1 MKDYFIQL
9 AATKPYAGWLLKHYT
24 RSLVAIGVLG
34 SLGAWFIWRS
44 SSIGMLPFQIF
55 CLLTV
60 GAYFVLQLFLKEVLL
75 NDEQTIPPTRN
86 LADYFSSDLVYQLSN
101 EKKISAFALLRATI
115 KTARGKFVLT
125 EIGVSTSD
133 FLARFEHELEKIV
146 DIYGFVVRAKDVA
159 KELGETRIDANVIL
173 YFFFQHGGPFTEL
186 LNEKDL
192 SLDDL
197 KKIMN
202 WEAFHFNWQREE
214 YTWKPQR
221 LLKTFGT
228 FGRSWV
234 LGYTNELDRLTTDI
248 SQNIYDL
255 GGNDVVIH
263 QPELENALHIIGRS
277 QQQNLLIMGKSGVG
291 KSEFITNVTQRLRTN
306 EIKHS
311 LPLTRVLLL
320 HTEQLLGG
328 TNRPDSVLLEAMS
341 RADGPGRF
349 LLVLEDISLILRS
362 NDSNLIA
369 VFTKLLR
376 SSQVSIVGIADILDY
391 HTLIK
396 ANTAVDSQFEKIFIN
411 DANDEETMQVMMTH
425 YFQLEERRH
434 LHMTFKAL
442 KSILSLSRRYIGKG
456 GFPGKAIA
464 ILNDAMMSARR
475 RGDNFVTETD
485 VREMV
490 SLKAHIDVRELTETE
505 KTRLMHLESALSKE
519 VIGQEKA
526 LNSLVNSLKRARM
539 QIHDRQKPLGTFLFL
554 GPTGVGKTETAK
566 VLAKHYFGSKDNMIR
581 LDMNEYSTEESVHQI
596 TGGTSSGGQIKEGYL
611 ARRVQ
616 DQPFSLILLDE
627 IEKAHPKVL
636 NLFLQILD
644 EGELSDALGMATDF
658 KNTIIIATSNAGA
671 LFIRDF
677 IKEHSTE
684 SKEEFQSSLIDTIL
698 KQGTFS
704 PEFMN
709 RFDEV
714 ILYYPLSRN
723 DALKVAII
731 MIDAVIRDLLNNK
744 GIYLKMD
751 EGVVTKI
758 AHKGYSQEFGAREM
772 RRTVTDVLENY
783 IANYL
788 LHNDI
793 KRGQEIYIREDDIH
807 I

>member
-1 MKDYFIQL
+1 MKDFYIQL
-9 AATKPYAGWLLKHYT
+9 AATKAYAGWLLKKM
-24 RSLVAIGVLG
+24 SLSIPILLVVLIVG
-34 SLGAWFIWRS
+34 IFFATQITNSAVLVVYCYLIVGCYFILYR
-44 SSIGMLPFQIF
+44 
-55 CLLTV
+55 
-60 GAYFVLQLFLKEVLL
+60 FLKDVLL
-75 NDEQTIPPTRN
+75 SDAYTVPPTRN
-86 LADYFSSDLVYQLSN
+86 LAEHFSADLVYELAN
-101 EKKISAFALLRATI
+101 EKKITPFTLLRAVV
-115 KTARGKFVLT
+115 KTKRGKFVLT
-125 EIGVSTSD
+125 EIGVSSSE
-133 FLARFEHELEKIV
+133 FLARFEHELEKMV
-146 DIYGFVVRAKDVA
+146 DIFGFLVRAKAVA
-159 KELGETRIDANVIL
+159 EELQEKRIDANVII
-173 YFFFQHGGPFTEL
+173 YFFFQHGGPFTAL
-186 LNEKDL
+186 LNECDL
-192 SLDDL
+192 SLEDL
-197 KKIMN
+197 HKIMQ
-202 WEAFHFNWQREE
+202 WETFHFNWDCNTH
-214 YTWKPQR
+214 TWHPDR

-234 LGYTNELDRLTTDI
+234 SGYTNELDRLTTDI
-248 SQNIYDL
+248 AQDVYDT
-255 GGNDVVIH
+255 GGNDTIIH
-263 QPELENALHIIGRS
+263 QPELANALHIIGRS
-277 QQQNLLIMGKSGVG
+277 KQQNLLIMGKSGVG
-291 KSEFITNVTQRLRTN
+291 KTEFITNLTQKLRSN

-320 HTEQLLGG
+320 HTEQLLAG
-328 TNRPDSVLLEAMS
+328 TIRPDAVLLEAMR
-341 RADGPGRF
+341 RAEGPGRF
-349 LLVLEDISLILRS
+349 ILVLEDISLLLRS
-362 NDSNLIA
+362 NDPNLIA

-376 SSQVSIVGIADILDY
+376 STQVSIIGIADALDY

-396 ANTAVDSQFEKIFIN
+396 SNSAVDTQFEKVFIN
-411 DANDEETMQVMMTH
+411 DANDEETMLVMMTH
-425 YFQLEERRH
+425 YFELEERRH
-434 LHMTFKAL
+434 LHMTYKAL
-442 KSILSLSRRYIGKG
+442 KSILSLSKRYIGKG

-490 SLKAHIDVRELTETE
+490 SLKAHIDVRVLTETE
-505 KTRLMHLESALSKE
+505 KARLMNLESALNKE
-519 VIGQEKA
+519 VIGQEKS
-526 LNSLVNSLKRARM
+526 LQSLVNSLKRARM

-581 LDMNEYSTEESVHQI
+581 LDMNEYSTESSVHQI
-596 TGGTSSGGQIKEGYL
+596 TGGTSNGGQINEGYL

-644 EGELSDALGMATDF
+644 EGQLTDALGMATDF

-677 IKEHSTE
+677 IKEHTNE
-684 SKEEFQSSLIDTIL
+684 SKEEFQASLIDTIL

-731 MIDAVIRDLLNNK
+731 MIDTVIKDLLTTK

-751 EGVVTKI
+751 EAVVTKI

-788 LHNDI
+788 LNHDV
-793 KRGQEIYIREDDIH
+793 KRGEEIYITGDSIH